1 MKMLARATAGLWLW
15 AFAFLLLYALH
26 GIGCAR
32 GWDGVSLLGGTMF
45 RWAMVVTW
53 LCLASCSGAIFL
65 CTKRAPNGLERK
77 LGITSSV
84 VGFVATLFVG
94 SPTALT
100 SACL

>member
-15 AFAFLLLYALH
+15 AFAFLLLYVLH

-45 RWAMVVTW
+45 RWTMVVTW
-53 LCLASCSGAIFL
+53 LCFAIGGIAIIL
-65 CTKRAPNGLERK
+65 SAKKAPKGFEQHLS
-77 LGITSSV
+77 ITSSI
-84 VGFVATLFVG
+84 VGLVGILVVG